1 MLSRLLRSLMPKE
14 ERFIELFIEHSAC
27 IKSAADALTALMAA
41 PLSERPAR
49 LAEVQRIESEADQIG
64 HQTVIGLHRAFITPF
79 DRSDILALS
88 NALDDA
94 VDLIEDVALQAD
106 LYQLES
112 FDRFMVELGNLIQR
126 CAAKVCELIP
136 LLDDINKNANL
147 INSLC
152 ETISDI
158 EGEADEVL
166 RSALKQ
172 LVADKPETVAFFARK
187 EVYELLEAV
196 TDRCDDVADVI
207 EGIMLDHV

>member
-126 CAAKVCELIP
+126 CAAKVCDLIP
-136 LLDDINKNANL
+136 LLDEINKNANL
-147 INSLC
+147 ISLC